1 MGGAAAR
8 AAAAVFFLSCC
19 YQVPKTNQP
28 TMPFAVVNKSRYQ
41 SLKEKYCSIGMPST
55 FNDHD
60 YPARNYLIGDSVP
73 SSTEDYQFPA
83 NEGQGLLVMYYP
95 VHSANHND
103 IERVWAFFRTVLS
116 ENAAND
122 HIPID

>member
-1 MGGAAAR
+1 MGGAAAG

-19 YQVPKTNQP
+19 WLFCWYI
-28 TMPFAVVNKSRYQ
+28 MPFAANKSRYQ
-41 SLKEKYCSIGMPST
+41 SLNEEKYCSIGTPST

-60 YPARNYLIGDSVP
+60 YPARSYLIGDSVP
-73 SSTEDYQFPA
+73 SSTEDQFPA
-83 NEGQGLLVMYYP
+83 TEGQALLVMHYP
-95 VHSANHND
+95 VVHSANHND
-103 IERVWAFFRTVLS
+103 IERVWAFFRTVLN

>member
-1 MGGAAAR
+1 
-8 AAAAVFFLSCC
+8 
-19 YQVPKTNQP
+19 
-28 TMPFAVVNKSRYQ
+28 MPFPANKSRYQ
-41 SLKEKYCSIGMPST
+41 SLKEKYCCMPST

-60 YPARNYLIGDSVP
+60 YPARSYLIGDSVP
-73 SSTEDYQFPA
+73 SPTENQFPA
-83 NEGQGLLVMYYP
+83 TEDQALLVMHYP
-95 VHSANHND
+95 VVHSANND